1 MSGLLPCEVWEAA
14 LDLRRRL
21 YFDPGRSRLF
31 EGDICYD
38 FSWFGSL
45 GEARRWC
52 ELEGVEFIDN
62 TLRRLPDSVRTAVLA
77 ARRAASPPF
86 RELARFD
93 EVRKTGHSQKSG
105 DGTGQSA
112 NARSGRAWLASQRCS
127 SPALLDS
134 GSPFAAG
141 KRTRASL

>member
-1 MSGLLPCEVWEAA
+1 MSKSLPRADWEAA
-14 LDLRRRL
+14 LDRRRRL

-31 EGDICYD
+31 EGDMCYD

-52 ELEGVEFIDN
+52 ELQEVEFIDT
-62 TLRRLPDSVRTAVLA
+62 TLSRLPESVRTIVLA
-77 ARRAASPPF
+77 ARCAASPPF

-93 EVRKTGHSQKSG
+93 EVRKAGHSRKYE
-105 DGTGQSA
+105 DGTDESV
-112 NARSGRAWLASQRCS
+112 NAPSGSAWLGRRCG
-127 SPALLDS
+127 SPALPNF

-141 KRTRASL
+141 GRTGHSL

>member
-1 MSGLLPCEVWEAA
+1 MNGSLLGEDWEAA
-14 LDLRRRL
+14 LDRRRRL

-62 TLRRLPDSVRTAVLA
+62 SLGRLPDAVRGAVLA

-93 EVRKTGHSQKSG
+93 EVRKSGHSQKSE
-105 DGTGQSA
+105 DGTGESV
-112 NARSGRAWLASQRCS
+112 NPGLGRARMSCRRCS
-127 SPALLDS
+127 SPALLGSAVYMS
-134 GSPFAAG
+134 GDKRTAAG
-141 KRTRASL
+141 L

>member
-1 MSGLLPCEVWEAA
+1 MSASLLREDWEAA
-14 LDLRRRL
+14 LDRRRRL

-62 TLRRLPDSVRTAVLA
+62 TLTRLPDSTRAAVLA

-93 EVRKTGHSQKSG
+93 EVRQTGHSRKSE
-105 DGTGQSA
+105 DGTDESV
-112 NARSGRAWLASQRCS
+112 NAPSGRGWRDSRRRS
-127 SPALLDS
+127 SPALLGF

-141 KRTRASL
+141 GRTRASL

>member
-1 MSGLLPCEVWEAA
+1 MNGSLLCEDWEAA
-14 LDLRRRL
+14 LDRRRRL

-62 TLRRLPDSVRTAVLA
+62 SLGRLPDAMHGAVLA

-93 EVRKTGHSQKSG
+93 EVRKTGHSQKSK
-105 DGTGQSA
+105 DGTGGSA
-112 NARSGRAWLASQRCS
+112 NAPMGHAWMSSRRCN
-127 SPALLDS
+127 SPALLDFD
-134 GSPFAAG
+134 SPFAAG

>member
-1 MSGLLPCEVWEAA
+1 MSASLLCEVWEAA
-14 LDLRRRL
+14 LDRRRRL

-52 ELEGVEFIDN
+52 ALEGVEFIDN
-62 TLRRLPDSVRTAVLA
+62 TLCRLPDSVRVAVLA
-77 ARRAASPPF
+77 ARRAASPPY
-86 RELARFD
+86 RELARFG

-105 DGTGQSA
+105 EATSESA
-112 NARSGRAWLASQRCS
+112 NAPGRAWLGSRRCS
-127 SPALLDS
+127 SPALLDF

>member
-1 MSGLLPCEVWEAA
+1 MSASLLREDWEAA
-14 LDLRRRL
+14 LDRRRRL

-62 TLRRLPDSVRTAVLA
+62 TLRRLPNSVRIAVLA

-93 EVRKTGHSQKSG
+93 EVRKTGHSQKSE
-105 DGTGQSA
+105 DGTDESV
-112 NARSGRAWLASQRCS
+112 NAPSGRAWLGSRRCS
-127 SPALLDS
+127 SPALLDF
-134 GSPFAAG
+134 GSPLAAG
-141 KRTRASL
+141 ERRRTSL